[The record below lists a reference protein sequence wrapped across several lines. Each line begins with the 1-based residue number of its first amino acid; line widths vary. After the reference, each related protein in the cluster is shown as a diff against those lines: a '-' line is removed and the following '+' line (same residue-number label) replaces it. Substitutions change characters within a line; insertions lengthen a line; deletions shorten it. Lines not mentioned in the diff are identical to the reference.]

1 MDAVI
6 LARVSSK
13 EQEDGLSLD
22 AQSARLTEYATKRG
36 FNIVKTFVLTESSC
50 RGNRRGFHD
59 CIKYLKHTSA
69 PTCLIAD
76 AVDRVQRTFSEI
88 GMLDELRK
96 KKNIELHFYR
106 ENLVISNS
114 ASSQDIM
121 RWEFAVLAA
130 HSYVLSLSENVK
142 RSIGHK
148 YANGEISGHA
158 PLGYKNIRTASGSDI
173 VPDEK
178 IVPYIVKMFETYA
191 RGGQSYK
198 SIAHLANTQWGLRTA
213 RFGKR
218 LDAAKVQYILS
229 NRFYYGEYERNGK
242 IYPLRYKPI
251 ISRELWDQCERVRM
265 GRAAISPKKQKIDSP
280 YRGLIKC
287 VNSGRLCQIE
297 THKGRLYL
305 VSYTPDGKRKYTP
318 MAEIDAQVAQI
329 LDSIK
334 PTPECLAYA
343 MDMLKTTKHSER
355 DWHKSEIM
363 RLRDEL
369 DVNQNRI
376 NGLLDLLI
384 DKKIT
389 QDAYNTKFE
398 QLTARVNEIKNMLNA
413 HRTADDTFNQ
423 TVVNLLNLANS
434 AGNLFIKS
442 SNVRSRSD
450 ILKLVIRTMEFDGI
464 SIGYYLNFPFS
475 EMQNL
480 TDLQQWGTLLDNIR
494 TSKSAEIRQI
504 QVANWDFK
512 TLLAA

>member
-158 PLGYKNIRTASGSDI
+158 PLGYKNIRTANGADI
-173 VPDEK
+173 IPDEITAPYVVK
-178 IVPYIVKMFETYA
+178 IFETYA
-191 RGGQSYK
+191 QGGK
-198 SIAHLANTQWGLRTA
+198 SFKTIARMANNEWGLRTA

-218 LDAAKVQYILS
+218 LDGNKVQYVLS

-242 IYPLRYKPI
+242 IYPLRYQPI
-251 ISRELWDQCERVRM
+251 ISRELWEQCHAIM
-265 GRAAISPKKQKIDSP
+265 CGRAAIRPKKQKIDSP

-318 MAEIDAQVAQI
+318 MSEIDAQVAKI

-343 MDMLKTTKHSER
+343 MEILKTTAHSER
-355 DWHKSEIM
+355 DWHKSEIV
-363 RLRDEL
+363 RLRDDL
-369 DVNQNRI
+369 DTTQNRI

-384 DKKIT
+384 DKKIP
-389 QDAYNTKFE
+389 QDAYSAKFE
-398 QLTARVNEIKNMLNA
+398 QLTAHANEIKNALNA
-413 HRTADDTFNQ
+413 HRTADDAFNQ

-434 AGNLFIKS
+434 AGNLFVKS

-450 ILKLVIRTMEFDGI
+450 VLKLVIRTMEFDGI
-464 SIGYYLNFPFS
+464 NIGYDLNFPFS

-480 TDLQQWGTLLDNIR
+480 TELQQWGALLGNIR
-494 TSKSAEIRQI
+494 TSKAAEIRQI
-504 QVANWDFK
+504 QFANWNFDM
-512 TLLAA
+512 LLAA

>member
-22 AQSARLTEYATKRG
+22 AQSARLTEYATRRG

-106 ENLVISNS
+106 ENLVINNT

-158 PLGYKNIRTASGSDI
+158 PLGYKNVRVGNTSDI
-173 VPDEK
+173 VPDETTA
-178 IVPYIVKMFETYA
+178 PYVVKMFETYA

-198 SIAHLANTQWGLRTA
+198 SIAHLANTVWGLRTA

-218 LDAAKVQYILS
+218 LDGNKVQYVLS

-242 IYPLRYKPI
+242 IYPLRYQPI
-251 ISRELWDQCERVRM
+251 ISRDLWEQCERIRL
-265 GRAAISPKKQKIDSP
+265 GRAAIRPKKQKIDSP

-305 VSYTPDGKRKYTP
+305 VSYTTDGKRKYTQ
-318 MAEIDAQVAQI
+318 MDDIDEQIAQI
-329 LDSIK
+329 LDTIK

-343 MDMLKTTKHSER
+343 METLKTTAHSER
-355 DWHKSEIM
+355 DWHKSEIL
-363 RLRDEL
+363 RLRDEQ
-369 DVNQNRI
+369 DMTQKRI

-384 DKKIT
+384 DQKIT
-389 QDAYNTKFE
+389 QDAYNTKYE
-398 QLTARVNEIKNMLNA
+398 QLTARANEIKNMMNA
-413 HRTADDTFNQ
+413 HKTADDTFNQ

-434 AGNLFIKS
+434 AGDLFRKS

-450 ILKLVIRTMEFDGI
+450 ILKLVIRTLEFDGVN
-464 SIGYYLNFPFS
+464 IGYYLNFPFS

-480 TDLQQWGTLLDNIR
+480 TDLNRWGTLLCNIR
-494 TSKSAEIRQI
+494 TSKAAEIRRYQA
-504 QVANWDFK
+504 ANWDFN